1 MGFLKSI
8 SDKLFKTKNS
18 FTKKIHEE
26 SAKDEPITDE
36 YLEFV
41 EELLI
46 ESDFGVKTTMK
57 IMEAIERGITDGS
70 IKTRRDVEF
79 KIREI
84 ILDILK
90 QVEKPLEIRRKNF
103 VVLVVG
109 INGSGKTTTIG
120 KLASLNTEKGKRVL
134 LVAADTFR
142 AAAIDQLK
150 IWAERSGSLIV
161 KQDEGADPAAVAYD
175 GVKSGLARN
184 VDVIFI
190 DTAGRL
196 HTQKNLMNE
205 VKKIKNAVKKAYSEA
220 PHEVLLVLDATIGQN
235 AINQAREFNKALG
248 ITGIVLTKMDGTA
261 KGGIIVAISEEFK
274 IPIRYIGIG
283 EALEDLKVFNA
294 RDFVESVFVP

>member
-8 SDKLFKTKNS
+8 SEKLFKTKDS
-18 FTKKIHEE
+18 FTKRIHEE
-26 SAKDEPITDE
+26 SVKDEPITDE
-36 YLEFV
+36 YLEFI

-57 IMEAIERGITDGS
+57 IMEAINEGISDGS

-84 ILDILK
+84 ILEILK
-90 QVEKPLEIRRKNF
+90 LVEKPLEIRKKGF

-120 KLASLNTEKGKRVL
+120 KLAGLNTEKGKRVM

-150 IWAERSGSLIV
+150 IWADRTGSLFV
-161 KQDEGADPAAVAYD
+161 KQEEGADPAAVAYD
-175 GVKSGLARN
+175 GVKSALARN
-184 VDVIFI
+184 VDVVFI

-205 VKKIKNAVKKAYSEA
+205 VIKIKNAVKKAYSEA
-220 PHEVLLVLDATIGQN
+220 PHEILLVLDATIGQN

-248 ITGIVLTKMDGTA
+248 VTGIVLTKMDGTA

-283 EALEDLKVFNA
+283 EKEEDLRVFNA